1 MKWQGLVLPVGAA
14 MLAEG
19 CARAFGIQS
28 DSLASPSQILGAA
41 WGLLRDGALFAML
54 GQTLLAAFGGLL
66 IGGGAGVVMALVL
79 GLSPTISKL
88 LRLPIEGLRP
98 IPSIA
103 ILPVFLMVFGF
114 GYRLEIASVSFACF
128 WPSLIIGQAAIS
140 GIEPRLLEVSR
151 VLGLGPWGR
160 VTKIVIPAALPR
172 LFVAFRLAAAVALIV
187 AVTVEIALNPQGM
200 GYELMSAQSSL
211 RPEVM
216 FAILLYIGITGWS
229 VNAALLLAQRRL
241 FGRAGG
247 MHVGMQGGV
256 AGEPP

>member
-1 MKWQGLVLPVGAA
+1 LRWKGLLLPVGAVL
-14 MLAEG
+14 LAQG
-19 CARAFGIQS
+19 CALVFGIQS
-28 DSLASPSQILGAA
+28 DSLASPWQILTAA
-41 WGLLRDGALFAML
+41 WGLLRDGSLFAM
-54 GQTLLAAFGGLL
+54 
-66 IGGGAGVVMALVL
+66 M
-79 GLSPTISKL
+79 GLSPVLSKL
-88 LRLPIEGLRP
+88 LRLPIEALRP

-114 GYRLEIASVSFACF
+114 GYRLEIANVSFACF

-200 GYELMSAQSSL
+200 GYELMSAESSL

-216 FAILLYIGITGWS
+216 FAILLFIGVTGWG
-229 VNAALLLAQRRL
+229 VNAGLLFAQRRL
-241 FGRAGG
+241 FGRAGELPG
-247 MHVGMQGGV
+247 
-256 AGEPP
+256 ATSGEAP

>member
-1 MKWQGLVLPVGAA
+1 
-14 MLAEG
+14 
-19 CARAFGIQS
+19 
-28 DSLASPSQILGAA
+28 
-41 WGLLRDGALFAML
+41 
-54 GQTLLAAFGGLL
+54 
-66 IGGGAGVVMALVL
+66 
-79 GLSPTISKL
+79 
-88 LRLPIEGLRP
+88 
-98 IPSIA
+98 
-103 ILPVFLMVFGF
+103 MVFGF
-114 GYRLEIASVSFACF
+114 GYRLEIANVSFACF

-200 GYELMSAQSSL
+200 GYELMSAESSL

-216 FAILLYIGITGWS
+216 FAILLYIGVTGWS

-241 FGRAGG
+241 FGRAGEMPGG
-247 MHVGMQGGV
+247 M
-256 AGEPP
+256 AGEAP

>member
-1 MKWQGLVLPVGAA
+1 VLPVGAA
-14 MLAEG
+14 LAAEG
-19 CARAFGIQS
+19 CARVFGIQS
-28 DSLASPSQILGAA
+28 DSLASPSQILAAA
-41 WGLLRDGALFAML
+41 WVLLRDGALFAMM
-54 GQTLLAAFGGLL
+54 GQTLLAALGGLL
-66 IGGGAGVVMALVL
+66 FGGGAGLVMALVL
-79 GLSPTISKL
+79 GLSPALLKL
-88 LRLPIEGLRP
+88 LRLPIEALRP

-103 ILPVFLMVFGF
+103 ILPVFLMIFGF

-172 LFVAFRLAAAVALIV
+172 LFIAFRLAAAVALIV

-200 GYELMSAQSSL
+200 GYELMSAESSL

-216 FAILLYIGITGWS
+216 FAILLYIGITGWG

-241 FGRAGG
+241 FGRAGE
-247 MHVGMQGGV
+247 V
-256 AGEPP
+256 AGGLSGEAP

>member
-1 MKWQGLVLPVGAA
+1 VLPVAIVA
-14 MLAEG
+14 LAEAG
-19 CARAFGIQS
+19 ARAFGIQS
-28 DSLASPSQILGAA
+28 DSLASPSQILVAA
-41 WGLLRDGALFAML
+41 WGLLRDGSLFAML
-54 GQTLLAAFGGLL
+54 GQTLLSALGGLL
-66 IGGGAGVVMALVL
+66 IGGGAGLLMALVL
-79 GLSPTISKL
+79 GLSPVLTKL
-88 LRLPIEGLRP
+88 LRVPIEALRP

-114 GYRLEIASVSFACF
+114 GYRLEIANVSFACF

-151 VLGLGPWGR
+151 VLGLGFWGR
-160 VTKIVIPAALPR
+160 ITKIVIPAALPR
-172 LFVAFRLAAAVALIV
+172 LFVAFRLAASVALIV

-216 FAILLYIGITGWS
+216 FAILLYIGVTGWS

-241 FGRAGG
+241 FGRAGALPG
-247 MHVGMQGGV
+247 AFPGDT
-256 AGEPP
+256 P